1 MHALLI
7 LQIIDV
13 SGQYSQRTYVDG
25 DAGNAQKRE
34 LQSIPACRMSGN
46 LTSIQHNNYQTQ
58 TTAVSSQLC
67 CMAQSVGECVLHL
80 SKYHASF

>member
-1 MHALLI
+1 MHCLYYRS
-7 LQIIDV
+7 IDV

-25 DAGNAQKRE
+25 DAGNAYQKRE